1 MDMLKVNKVTLGDQT
16 CKQFRTASL
25 SESSHLGLDLPV
37 SEEASN
43 VLAVSS
49 PDREDNWKIEPQ
61 RKCSKEVQEHY
72 DD

>member
-1 MDMLKVNKVTLGDQT
+1 MDMLKINKVTLGDQT

-43 VLAVSS
+43 VLAVTS
-49 PDREDNWKIEPQ
+49 PDREDN
-61 RKCSKEVQEHY
+61 
-72 DD
+72 